1 MIQRGLASAG
11 PRSYEGKIK
20 ERVFRLKD
28 GSGNVKDREPGDEVE
43 VNKEIGKAM
52 IDSGQ
57 AEEVKTRKAAKAKTG
72 PEETR
77 G

>member
-1 MIQRGLASAG
+1 MKVRL
-11 PRSYEGKIK
+11 K

-28 GSGNVKDREPGDEVE
+28 GAGNVKDREPGEELEVA
-43 VNKEIGKAM
+43 KDLGLAM
-52 IDSGQ
+52 IASGQ
-57 AEEVKTRKAAKAKTG
+57 AEEVKPKRGGKAKTG